1 MRVNGKMANKV
12 TGMLLA
18 GMICAGWAT
27 MAFAAE
33 ETSDS
38 PWETYGFSAGYFI
51 SNLNTTFRI
60 GSAVALDVDVE
71 EFLDLDSSNNV
82 FRVGGLWRFSD
93 NQRHRLDLSWFGY
106 RRSGSKI
113 INEDIEIEDR
123 DGDPITVLAGTEVDA
138 FFNIDLYQLKYGYS
152 FLQDDRL
159 DIALDVG
166 LYVMPI
172 EYGIT
177 VSGTLENEG
186 QQDFIAPLPTLG
198 LRLDIAL
205 APKWYLRSGSH
216 YFYLKYDRFRGS
228 LITGYTALEYKP
240 WQHVGIGLGFDSFRL
255 GVEAEGE
262 DYPSIDFRGNIDF
275 EYVGAQLYVRY
286 FF

>member
-1 MRVNGKMANKV
+1 MANKV

>member
-1 MRVNGKMANKV
+1 
-12 TGMLLA
+12 
-18 GMICAGWAT
+18 
-27 MAFAAE
+27 
-33 ETSDS
+33 
-38 PWETYGFSAGYFI
+38 
-51 SNLNTTFRI
+51 
-60 GSAVALDVDVE
+60 
-71 EFLDLDSSNNV
+71 
-82 FRVGGLWRFSD
+82 
-93 NQRHRLDLSWFGY
+93 
-106 RRSGSKI
+106 
-113 INEDIEIEDR
+113 
-123 DGDPITVLAGTEVDA
+123 
-138 FFNIDLYQLKYGYS
+138 
-152 FLQDDRL
+152 
-159 DIALDVG
+159 
-166 LYVMPI
+166 MPI